1 MNTPETNTNNT
12 DSTKVNIFKKS
23 IMHVGEMA
31 SGAKLTVP
39 VYSFK
44 SDLKNKLA
52 DKVNNVPNVYIQAN
66 MHGAEVQG
74 NAVIFQLLELLKN
87 CQIQADITLVPYAN
101 PVACNHKNGE
111 YTLGRFD
118 PITGVNWN
126 RMYHF
131 DETVIAPFAQQYL
144 DANEQ
149 DICADFKQ
157 LLLNEIEEKL
167 GDNVWGLTTGQRIA
181 YQLQRLAHQADLVL
195 DLHTGPIS
203 SKHLYC
209 PEYAQASASHF
220 DIEHTILIPNGFD
233 GAMDEATFCPWWSLQ
248 QAFSEQ
254 GRNFVMGEGAFA
266 KESFTVELGS
276 QEQIDLDVAKEDAV
290 SILAYLQH
298 KGVIET
304 KEEQQQAY
312 LPKEMTRYACYL
324 KDYKALYS
332 PMGGMVDY
340 LAEFGKPLN
349 AGEPL
354 VRILRMDNYGACVD
368 SSEGVN
374 QGDNGEPLHYVSLD
388 HTVLPILHFASA
400 SVNQGT
406 ELYKVF
412 NKYFEL

>member
-1 MNTPETNTNNT
+1 M
-12 DSTKVNIFKKS
+12 NIFNKEV
-23 IMHVGEMA
+23 MHVGEMA

-39 VYSFK
+39 VYSYRTET
-44 SDLKNKLA
+44 NIA
-52 DKVNNVPNVYIQAN
+52 PTVYIQAN

-87 CQIQADITLVPYAN
+87 CDIQSNITFVPYAN

-131 DETVIAPFAQQYL
+131 DETVIASFAQQNI
-144 DANEQ
+144 DASAEEIKANFQ
-149 DICADFKQ
+149 Q
-157 LLLNEIEEKL
+157 LLLKQIEQKL
-167 GDNVWGLTTGQRIA
+167 DHNIWGLTTGQRIA
-181 YQLQRLAHQADLVL
+181 YQLQRMAHQADLVL

-209 PEYAQASASHF
+209 PEYAKASASYF
-220 DIEHTILIPNGFD
+220 DIPHTIFIPNDFD

-248 QAFSEQ
+248 QTYKAL

-276 QEQIDLDVAKEDAV
+276 QEQIDLAVAHQDALG
-290 SILAYLQH
+290 ILSYLQY
-298 KGVIET
+298 KGVISGNSYT
-304 KEEQQQAY
+304 PQK
-312 LPKEMTRYACYL
+312 MTRYACYL
-324 KDYKALYS
+324 KDYKALCS
-332 PMGGMVDY
+332 PIGGMVDY
-340 LAEFGKPLN
+340 LAEFGKPLP

-354 VRILRMDNYGACVD
+354 ARILRMDNYGVD
-368 SSEGVN
+368 DSVN
-374 QGDNGEPLHYVSLD
+374 SDGSGSPLHNICLD
-388 HTVLPILHFASA
+388 RQVLPILHFASA

-412 NKYFEL
+412 QDYFEI

>member
-1 MNTPETNTNNT
+1 MNKF
-12 DSTKVNIFKKS
+12 TKDVMS
-23 IMHVGEMA
+23 VGEMA

-39 VYSFK
+39 VYAFK
-44 SDLKNKLA
+44 
-52 DKVNNVPNVYIQAN
+52 VENNTGSNTGSNVYIQAN

-74 NAVIFQLLELLKN
+74 NAVIFQLLELLQHCKLQGN
-87 CQIQADITLVPYAN
+87 ITLVPYAN

-131 DETVIAPFAQQYL
+131 DESVIEPFAQQYL
-144 DANEQ
+144 DASED
-149 DICADFKQ
+149 DIKDKFQQ
-157 LLLNEIEEKL
+157 LLVNEVESKL
-167 GDNVWGLTTGQRIA
+167 EQNTWGLTTGQRIA
-181 YQLQRLAHQADLVL
+181 YQLQRLAHQADIVL

-209 PEYAQASASHF
+209 PEYAQDSAKYF
-220 DIEHTILIPNGFD
+220 DIEHTLLIPNGFD

-248 QAFSEQ
+248 QAYQ
-254 GRNFVMGEGAFA
+254 ALGRKFTMGQGAFN

-276 QEQIDLDVAKEDAV
+276 QEQIDLDVAKQDAL
-290 SILAYLQH
+290 SILSYLHYQ
-298 KGVIET
+298 GVIDN
-304 KEEQQQAY
+304 EQYQPQ
-312 LPKEMTRYACYL
+312 KMTRYAGYL

-340 LAEFGKPLN
+340 LAEFGKPLA

-354 VRILRMDNYGACVD
+354 ARILRMDNYGD
-368 SSEGVN
+368 
-374 QGDNGEPLHYVSLD
+374 GEALHYVSLEQE
-388 HTVLPILHFASA
+388 VIPILHFASA

-406 ELYKVF
+406 ELYKVLC
-412 NKYFEL
+412 NYFKL

>member
-1 MNTPETNTNNT
+1 
-12 DSTKVNIFKKS
+12 
-23 IMHVGEMA
+23 MHVGEMA

-39 VYSFK
+39 VYSFE
-44 SDLKNKLA
+44 SQQADSNK
-52 DKVNNVPNVYIQAN
+52 KTPNVYIQAN

-74 NAVIFQLLELLKN
+74 NAVIFQLLELLQYCN
-87 CQIQADITLVPYAN
+87 VNSNITLVPYAN

-126 RMYHF
+126 RMYHY
-131 DETVIAPFAQQYL
+131 DEAIVEPFAQQNI
-144 DANEQ
+144 DASELE
-149 DICADFKQ
+149 IKEGFKQ
-157 LLLNEIEEKL
+157 ILIDQIEQKL
-167 GDNVWGLTTGQRIA
+167 DHNIWGLTTGQRIA
-181 YQLQRLAHQADLVL
+181 YQLQLMAHQADLVL

-209 PEYAQASASHF
+209 PEYAIASASYF
-220 DIEHTILIPNGFD
+220 DIPHTILIPNDFD

-248 QAFSEQ
+248 QEFTKL

-276 QEQIDLDVAKEDAV
+276 QEQIDLAIAHQDAL
-290 SILAYLQH
+290 SILSYLQF
-298 KGVIET
+298 KGVVT
-304 KEEQQQAY
+304 SSLEQTS
-312 LPKEMTRYACYL
+312 LPEAFTPQKMTRYACYL
-324 KDYKALYS
+324 KDYKALYA

-340 LAEFGKPLN
+340 LAEFGKPLS

-354 VRILRMDNYGACVD
+354 ARILRMDNYGD
-368 SSEGVN
+368 GN
-374 QGDNGEPLHYVSLD
+374 PLHNVALEQD
-388 HTVLPILHFASA
+388 VLPILHFASA

-412 NKYFEL
+412 CDYFEL

>member
-1 MNTPETNTNNT
+1 MNF
-12 DSTKVNIFKKS
+12 FKKEL
-23 IMHVGEMA
+23 MHVGEMA

-39 VYSFK
+39 VYSYKPEK
-44 SDLKNKLA
+44 STA
-52 DKVNNVPNVYIQAN
+52 PNVYIQAN

-74 NAVIFQLLELLKN
+74 NAVIFQLLELLKE
-87 CQIQADITLVPYAN
+87 CDIQANITLVPYAN

-131 DETVIAPFAQQYL
+131 DDAIISPFVEQHI
-144 DANEQ
+144 DASEVEIQANFE
-149 DICADFKQ
+149 Q
-157 LLLNEIEEKL
+157 LLLDQIENKL
-167 GDNVWGLTTGQRIA
+167 DHNIWGLTTGQRIA
-181 YQLQRLAHQADLVL
+181 YQLQRMAHQADLVL

-209 PEYAQASASHF
+209 PEYAMASANYF
-220 DIEHTILIPNGFD
+220 DIPHTIFIPNDFD

-248 QAFSEQ
+248 QAFESN
-254 GRNFVMGEGAFA
+254 GRNFTMGEGSFA

-276 QEQIDLDVAKEDAV
+276 QEQIDLAVAHQDAM
-290 SILAYLQH
+290 SILSYLQY
-298 KGVIET
+298 KGVIAGNNES
-304 KEEQQQAY
+304 AN
-312 LPKEMTRYACYL
+312 LPQDFLPQKMIRYACYL

-340 LAEFGKPLN
+340 LAEFGKPLA

-354 VRILRMDNYGACVD
+354 ARILRMDNY
-368 SSEGVN
+368 SSDGSEDEG
-374 QGDNGEPLHYVSLD
+374 PLHNICLESQ
-388 HTVLPILHFASA
+388 VLPILHFASA

-412 NKYFEL
+412 INYFEI

>member
-1 MNTPETNTNNT
+1 
-12 DSTKVNIFKKS
+12 
-23 IMHVGEMA
+23 MHVGEMA

-39 VYSFK
+39 VYSFE
-44 SDLKNKLA
+44 SDTKNSA
-52 DKVNNVPNVYIQAN
+52 PNVYIQAN

-87 CQIQADITLVPYAN
+87 CEIYSNITLVPYAN

-131 DETVIAPFAQQYL
+131 DKAIIAPFAEQNIDATEDDIKVNFEHILIDQIEQKL
-144 DANEQ
+144 DHN
-149 DICADFKQ
+149 I
-157 LLLNEIEEKL
+157 
-167 GDNVWGLTTGQRIA
+167 WGLTTGQRIA
-181 YQLQRLAHQADLVL
+181 YQLQRMAHQADIVL
-195 DLHTGPIS
+195 DLHTGPIA

-209 PEYAQASASHF
+209 PEYAIASANYF
-220 DIEHTILIPNGFD
+220 DIPHTILIPNDFD
-233 GAMDEATFCPWWSLQ
+233 GAMDEATFCPWWDLQ
-248 QAFSEQ
+248 QTFKKL
-254 GRNFVMGEGAFA
+254 GRDFVMGEGVFA

-276 QEQIDLDVAKEDAV
+276 QEQIDLAVAHQDALG
-290 SILAYLQH
+290 ILSYLQY
-298 KGVIET
+298 KGVIASN
-304 KEEQQQAY
+304 KSKNQQQEAQ
-312 LPKEMTRYACYL
+312 LQEFQPQDMTRYACYL

-340 LAEFGKPLN
+340 LAEFGKPLP

-354 VRILRMDNYGACVD
+354 VRILRMDNYGD
-368 SSEGVN
+368 
-374 QGDNGEPLHYVSLD
+374 GDPLHNVYLD
-388 HTVLPILHFASA
+388 KGVLPILHFASA

-412 NKYFEL
+412 IDYFEI

>member
-1 MNTPETNTNNT
+1 M
-12 DSTKVNIFKKS
+12 NIFKKH

-39 VYSFK
+39 VYSYK
-44 SDLKNKLA
+44 PKNNTA
-52 DKVNNVPNVYIQAN
+52 PNVYIQAN

-87 CQIQADITLVPYAN
+87 CDIQSNITLVPYAN

-131 DETVIAPFAQQYL
+131 DEAVITSFAQQNI
-144 DANEQ
+144 DACEEEVSANFQ
-149 DICADFKQ
+149 Q
-157 LLLNEIEEKL
+157 LLLDQIEQKL
-167 GDNVWGLTTGQRIA
+167 DHNIWGITTGQRIA
-181 YQLQRLAHQADLVL
+181 YQLQRMAHKADLVL

-209 PEYAQASASHF
+209 PEYAKASANFF
-220 DIEHTILIPNGFD
+220 DIPHTIFIPNDFD
-233 GAMDEATFCPWWSLQ
+233 GAMDESTFCPWWSLQ
-248 QAFSEQ
+248 QAYKNLN
-254 GRNFVMGEGAFA
+254 RNFVMGEGAFA

-276 QEQIDLDVAKEDAV
+276 QEQIDLDVAHQDALG
-290 SILAYLQH
+290 ILSYLQY
-298 KGVIET
+298 KGVIDSQ
-304 KEEQQQAY
+304 KKDYQPQ
-312 LPKEMTRYACYL
+312 KMTRYGCYL

-340 LAEFGKPLN
+340 LAEFGKPLP

-354 VRILRMDNYGACVD
+354 ARILRMDNYCGNE
-368 SSEGVN
+368 S
-374 QGDNGEPLHYVSLD
+374 GDGNPLHNICLD
-388 HTVLPILHFASA
+388 RQVIPILHFASA

-412 NKYFEL
+412 SDYFEL

>member
-1 MNTPETNTNNT
+1 MNKFIKEVM
-12 DSTKVNIFKKS
+12 S
-23 IMHVGEMA
+23 VGEMA

-39 VYSFK
+39 VYTFK
-44 SDLKNKLA
+44 SENNLA
-52 DKVNNVPNVYIQAN
+52 APNVYIQAN

-74 NAVIFQLLELLKN
+74 NAVIFQLLELLQHCN
-87 CQIQADITLVPYAN
+87 LQANITLVPYAN

-131 DETVIAPFAQQYL
+131 DSSIIESFVQQNL
-144 DANEQ
+144 DTSEDEIKQ
-149 DICADFKQ
+149 KFQQ
-157 LLLNEIEEKL
+157 LLVTEIDKKL
-167 GDNVWGLTTGQRIA
+167 EHNIWGITTGQRIA
-181 YQLQRLAHQADLVL
+181 YQLQRLAHQADIVL

-209 PEYAQASASHF
+209 PEYAQPSAEYF
-220 DIEHTILIPNGFD
+220 DIEHTILIDNEFD

-248 QAFSEQ
+248 QAYQDS
-254 GRNFVMGEGAFA
+254 GRKFTMGEGAFK

-276 QEQIDLDVAKEDAV
+276 QEQIDLDVAKTDAL
-290 SILAYLQH
+290 SILSYLSYQ
-298 KGVIET
+298 KVVDN
-304 KEEQQQAY
+304 KEYQPQ
-312 LPKEMTRYACYL
+312 EMTRYACYL

-340 LAEFGKPLN
+340 LAEFGKPIA

-354 VRILRMDNYGACVD
+354 ARILRMDNYGD
-368 SSEGVN
+368 
-374 QGDNGEPLHYVSLD
+374 GEALHNVSLEQE
-388 HTVLPILHFASA
+388 VIPILHFASA

-412 NKYFEL
+412 CNYFKL